1 MQIQKKCLKG
11 QTCVHQQH
19 RHHADHH
26 HQGWRV
32 AEGSWFINNITLLV
46 FADLDVSDS
55 KDVKNLEPVR

>member
-1 MQIQKKCLKG
+1 MQIQKKCLKD

-26 HQGWRV
+26 HQ
-32 AEGSWFINNITLLV
+32 GSWFINNITLLV